1 MVSKEEVIDSLKNVM
16 FPGLSK
22 SLTELGLIKEVQ
34 IKDDKNIE
42 ITFALPS
49 LNYPGKEDI
58 EAHSVVY
65 LKDKLD
71 LENVEVKFTT
81 MEPEEHKQ
89 FQQKLSKDEQR
100 ALQAAM
106 IPKYEKHELRNVL
119 VVTSGKGGV
128 GKSFVTSIL
137 ATELHRKG
145 LSVGVLDADITGSS
159 IAKFFGLKQRPV
171 VMNEKIVPVETNTGI
186 KVISM
191 NLLLPEET
199 NPVLWRGPLINK
211 VLEEFYEK
219 VEWGPLDI
227 LLLDLPPGTSD
238 THLTIFQSYPVDGI
252 VFVSTPQD
260 LATMIVQK
268 GINMAKIMKVPIM
281 GLVENM
287 TYIVCPNCGEKISLF
302 GRSQGLEVATKY
314 NFEYLGNV
322 PLDPEISKYTDAGKI
337 EKYESENTDKI
348 AENVKK
354 NLDLD

>member
-1 MVSKEEVIDSLKNVM
+1 MLSKKEIIDQLKNVL

-22 SLTELGLIKEVQ
+22 SIAELGLVKNIN
-34 IKDDKNIE
+34 IKDDKNID

-65 LKDKLD
+65 LKDKLE
-71 LENVEVKFTT
+71 LENINVNFEK
-81 MEPEEHKQ
+81 MEPQEHQ
-89 FQQKLSKDEQR
+89 AFQQKLTKEEQMK
-100 ALQAAM
+100 LQASM
-106 IPKYEKHELRNVL
+106 IPKYEKHQLKNVL

-128 GKSFVTSIL
+128 GKSFVTSML

-171 VMNEKIVPVETNTGI
+171 VMNDKIVPVETNTGI

-268 GINMAKIMKVPIM
+268 GINMANIMKVPIL

-287 TYIVCPNCGEKISLF
+287 THIVCPNCGEKINLF
-302 GRSQGLEVATKY
+302 GQSQGLKVATKY
-314 NFEYLGNV
+314 NTEYLGRI
-322 PLDPEISKYTDAGKI
+322 PLDPKISSYTDEGKI
-337 EKYESENTDKI
+337 EKYTNDNTDKI
-348 AENVKK
+348 AENVKA
-354 NLDLD
+354 NLELD